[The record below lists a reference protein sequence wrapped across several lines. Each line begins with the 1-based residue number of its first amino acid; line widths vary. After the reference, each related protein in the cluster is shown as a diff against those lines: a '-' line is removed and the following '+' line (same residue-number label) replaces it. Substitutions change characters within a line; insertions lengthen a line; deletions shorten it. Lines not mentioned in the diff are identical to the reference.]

1 MCVQSG
7 QCISFRVNERRA
19 GFACRHTRGRVC
31 VGRPDVQ
38 GAVFMCCENLG
49 ADTSNQ
55 LKVFAQLSFSF
66 VLGILSVR

>member
-1 MCVQSG
+1 MSSHKG
-7 QCISFRVNERRA
+7 RA
-19 GFACRHTRGRVC
+19 C

-55 LKVFAQLSFSF
+55 LKIFAQHSFSF

>member
-7 QCISFRVNERRA
+7 QCISFREMKGAQALHVVTQGVGLVLADLTCRVRSLCVVNI
-19 GFACRHTRGRVC
+19 
-31 VGRPDVQ
+31 
-38 GAVFMCCENLG
+38 LG

-55 LKVFAQLSFSF
+55 LKVFAQLAFSF